1 MAEMLG
7 KLAVNVPADFRA
19 RLVRVNDEPVGFH
32 DGRRWL
38 RADRWLRALS
48 NRMLVAGTTRQKA
61 EAKDADN
68 RDDQEW
74 FRVHGGNS
82 KPD

>member
-48 NRMLVAGTTRQKA
+48 NRMPGTGATRQKA

-68 RDDQEW
+68 GDGKE
-74 FRVHGGNS
+74 
-82 KPD
+82 